1 MLHLLPV
8 PAGCGSDTDLQYYPF
23 AGFILRNA
31 ALIPK
36 SH

>member
-8 PAGCGSDTDLQYYPF
+8 PAGCWSSNDLPHLTF
-23 AGFILRNA
+23 AGLILRNA

>member
-8 PAGCGSDTDLQYYPF
+8 PAGCLSGIDLPYFSF
-23 AGFILRNA
+23 AGLILRNA

>member
-8 PAGCGSDTDLQYYPF
+8 PAGCGSGNDLQHLPL
-23 AGFILRNA
+23 AELILRNA

>member
-8 PAGCGSDTDLQYYPF
+8 PAGCWSGTDLLYFPF
-23 AGFILRNA
+23 AGLILRNA

>member
-8 PAGCGSDTDLQYYPF
+8 PAGCWSENDRHLPF
-23 AGFILRNA
+23 AGLILRNA
-31 ALIPK
+31 ALILK